1 MSLECQNTSYGIG
14 HGQLLTLAPP
24 PGGEG
29 ILPCSRKGEGRGEG
43 LAMDSQHLR
52 RRRIMKRDITSVVFV
67 ISFVS
72 LLVLGLVSRVQ
83 AGECSNNSL
92 KGTYGLSCEG
102 TVVGVGPL
110 AVIGVFSADGN
121 GNGSEVETISFN
133 GVITTG
139 ATFTVTYTVNA
150 DCTGSFVSTGFGSV
164 FHNDFVI
171 DDNKKEIRLTPTESG
186 FVAVC

>member
-1 MSLECQNTSYGIG
+1 
-14 HGQLLTLAPP
+14 
-24 PGGEG
+24 
-29 ILPCSRKGEGRGEG
+29 
-43 LAMDSQHLR
+43 
-52 RRRIMKRDITSVVFV
+52 MKRVITSVVFV

-72 LLVLGLVSRVQ
+72 LFILGLVSRVQ
-83 AGECSNNSL
+83 AHGGECSNVSI
-92 KGTYGLSCEG
+92 KGDYGLSCEG

-150 DCTGSFVSTGFGSV
+150 DCTGSFVSTGLGSV
-164 FHNDFVI
+164 FHNDFVL
-171 DDNKKEIRLTPTESG
+171 DDNKKEMRLIPTEPG
-186 FVAVC
+186 FVAVCLGRKQ

>member
-1 MSLECQNTSYGIG
+1 
-14 HGQLLTLAPP
+14 
-24 PGGEG
+24 
-29 ILPCSRKGEGRGEG
+29 
-43 LAMDSQHLR
+43 MDSQHLR
-52 RRRIMKRDITSVVFV
+52 RRRIMKRAIMSAVFV

-83 AGECSNNSL
+83 AGECSNASI

-110 AVIGVFSADGN
+110 AVVGVFTADGN
-121 GNGSEVETISFN
+121 GNGSEVESLSFN

-150 DCTGSFVSTGFGSV
+150 DCTGSFVSTGLGSV

-171 DDNKKEIRLTPTESG
+171 DDNKKEFRLIPTEPG
-186 FVAVC
+186 FVAVCIFRKQ

>member
-1 MSLECQNTSYGIG
+1 
-14 HGQLLTLAPP
+14 
-24 PGGEG
+24 
-29 ILPCSRKGEGRGEG
+29 
-43 LAMDSQHLR
+43 
-52 RRRIMKRDITSVVFV
+52 MKRAITSVVFV

-83 AGECSNNSL
+83 AGDCSNNSL

-110 AVIGVFSADGN
+110 AVVGVFTADGD

-133 GVITTG
+133 GMITTG

-171 DDNKKEIRLTPTESG
+171 DDNKKEIRLISTEPG
-186 FVAVC
+186 FVAVCIFRKQ

>member
-1 MSLECQNTSYGIG
+1 
-14 HGQLLTLAPP
+14 
-24 PGGEG
+24 
-29 ILPCSRKGEGRGEG
+29 
-43 LAMDSQHLR
+43 
-52 RRRIMKRDITSVVFV
+52 MKRALTSVVFV
-67 ISFVS
+67 MAFVS

-83 AGECSNNSL
+83 AGDCSNNSL

-133 GVITTG
+133 GMITTG

-186 FVAVC
+186 FVAVCLYRKQ

>member
-1 MSLECQNTSYGIG
+1 
-14 HGQLLTLAPP
+14 
-24 PGGEG
+24 
-29 ILPCSRKGEGRGEG
+29 
-43 LAMDSQHLR
+43 
-52 RRRIMKRDITSVVFV
+52 MKRAITSVVFV

-83 AGECSNNSL
+83 AGECSNVSI
-92 KGTYGLSCEG
+92 KGTYGFSCEG
-102 TVVGVGPL
+102 TIVGVGPL
-110 AVIGVFSADGN
+110 AVVGVFTADGD

-133 GVITTG
+133 GMITTG

-171 DDNKKEIRLTPTESG
+171 DDNKKEIRLISTEPG
-186 FVAVC
+186 FVAVCIFRKQ